1 MITCPQCRSQNPA
14 EARFCSACGKALAAP
29 EPDAPEVRKTVTVV
43 FADVTGSTALGEQLD
58 PEAARKLM
66 ARYFEVAR
74 TILERHGGT
83 VEKFIGD
90 AVMAVFG
97 VPQLHED
104 DALRAV
110 RAAAELRDGVTE
122 VQLRIGVNSGEV
134 VAGGGET
141 LVTGDAVNVAARLQ
155 QAARPGEVLLGEST
169 LALARDAVEVEA
181 VEPIRAKGK
190 TEQVAGFRLLRV
202 LEGADSFARR
212 LDAPLVGRE
221 REQRLLREAFE
232 RAVEERSCHLFTLLG
247 TAGIGKS
254 RLTQE
259 LVTSLD
265 GNAQILSGHCLPYGE
280 GITYWPLVEILRELG
295 SESQLIQ
302 YLEADPDA
310 RVIVNRVF
318 AAVGLADEDLSPEEA
333 FWAVRKLFEALAR
346 EQPLVLVLD
355 DLHWAEPT
363 FLDLVEHLADWSREA
378 PILLLCLARPELLD
392 ARPAWGGGK
401 LNATSLF
408 LEPLSGDETDEL
420 IDNLFARLAEK
431 TRARIVAAAEGN
443 PLFVEQMLAMLTEQF
458 ELDAELEIPPTIQ
471 ALLAARLDRLP
482 PAERAVLER
491 AAVIGKEFS
500 RAAIEE
506 LGGDAAVLPA
516 LIRKEL
522 IRPDRSTISG
532 AEGFRF
538 RHLLLRDA
546 AYEAIPKELRAVLHE
561 RFASWTESQRS
572 EYDEIVGYHLEQA
585 YRYQQELGTSD
596 DDLAGRAATRLAAA
610 GRRADSRG
618 DAHAAANL
626 LGRAVALM
634 PQDNRERLE
643 LVLPLAD
650 ALFSLGKAAEA
661 EMRLERAAEDARST
675 GERALELRTSVQLQQ
690 QRFWQ
695 EPEGAPESLR
705 KNSQEAISELEQLGD
720 DRGLAE
726 AWGALG
732 LVHINECNAAG
743 MSTAAERALLHARR
757 AGDRRLEQRAV
768 ISTGMAAYLGPTPAG
783 TAISRLEQLLSEAA
797 SASNRLAEA
806 ALWIWSGDLRS
817 QRGEVAEGRQL
828 AARGQVRHQELG
840 HERLAASMTMH
851 TAEIELRA
859 GDVAAAEAQLRP
871 AHGILEA
878 MGEKGARC
886 GVDALLA
893 EALYRQ
899 NRLDE
904 AEHFTRAS
912 EDAAA
917 SDDVVAQVWWRGAR
931 AKVLARRGDAPSAL
945 RLAREAVELSEP
957 SDHLVMKGQAFEA
970 LGETLRLL
978 GNAEEARPAY
988 ERAIELYEGKGDVV
1002 DAARVRDQLADLE
1015 AGVVVGD

>member
-1 MITCPQCRSQNPA
+1 
-14 EARFCSACGKALAAP
+14 
-29 EPDAPEVRKTVTVV
+29 
-43 FADVTGSTALGEQLD
+43 
-58 PEAARKLM
+58 
-66 ARYFEVAR
+66 
-74 TILERHGGT
+74 
-83 VEKFIGD
+83 
-90 AVMAVFG
+90 
-97 VPQLHED
+97 
-104 DALRAV
+104 
-110 RAAAELRDGVTE
+110 
-122 VQLRIGVNSGEV
+122 
-134 VAGGGET
+134 
-141 LVTGDAVNVAARLQ
+141 
-155 QAARPGEVLLGEST
+155 
-169 LALARDAVEVEA
+169 
-181 VEPIRAKGK
+181 
-190 TEQVAGFRLLRV
+190 
-202 LEGADSFARR
+202 
-212 LDAPLVGRE
+212 
-221 REQRLLREAFE
+221 
-232 RAVEERSCHLFTLLG
+232 
-247 TAGIGKS
+247 
-254 RLTQE
+254 
-259 LVTSLD
+259 
-265 GNAQILSGHCLPYGE
+265 
-280 GITYWPLVEILRELG
+280 
-295 SESQLIQ
+295 
-302 YLEADPDA
+302 
-310 RVIVNRVF
+310 
-318 AAVGLADEDLSPEEA
+318 
-333 FWAVRKLFEALAR
+333 
-346 EQPLVLVLD
+346 
-355 DLHWAEPT
+355 
-363 FLDLVEHLADWSREA
+363 
-378 PILLLCLARPELLD
+378 
-392 ARPAWGGGK
+392 
-401 LNATSLF
+401 
-408 LEPLSGDETDEL
+408 
-420 IDNLFARLAEK
+420 
-431 TRARIVAAAEGN
+431 
-443 PLFVEQMLAMLTEQF
+443 
-458 ELDAELEIPPTIQ
+458 
-471 ALLAARLDRLP
+471 
-482 PAERAVLER
+482 
-491 AAVIGKEFS
+491 
-500 RAAIEE
+500 
-506 LGGDAAVLPA
+506 
-516 LIRKEL
+516 
-522 IRPDRSTISG
+522 
-532 AEGFRF
+532 
-538 RHLLLRDA
+538 
-546 AYEAIPKELRAVLHE
+546 
-561 RFASWTESQRS
+561 
-572 EYDEIVGYHLEQA
+572 
-585 YRYQQELGTSD
+585 
-596 DDLAGRAATRLAAA
+596 
-610 GRRADSRG
+610 
-618 DAHAAANL
+618 
-626 LGRAVALM
+626 
-634 PQDNRERLE
+634 
-643 LVLPLAD
+643 
-650 ALFSLGKAAEA
+650 
-661 EMRLERAAEDARST
+661 MRLERAAEDARST